1 MVALRGRAAAAL
13 SLAAPVRFAL
23 HDKRKDR
30 HDHHHHHHD
39 RDHDIDFK
47 VRVFSGLF
55 DDTSNQREIQMSYRS
70 IMLAAA
76 LCALPSASFAHDRDD
91 DDNDKRSINVQ
102 LGPRPFYL
110 VERMS
115 PGPLK
120 ERLKKCTS
128 GPFKKSDFSIGH
140 RGATQQFPEHTK
152 ESYQAAAIMGAGI
165 VECDVTFTSDGH
177 LVCRHAEND
186 LHTTTNIL
194 VSPLAKTCIR
204 PFTPASVDASGKPV
218 PASAEC
224 RSSALTLEEFRSLKG
239 KMDTFNPA
247 AKTAQEFLGGTAPW
261 RTDLYNT
268 AVTVPPTGATLV
280 TLRES
285 IRQNKRNGVKH
296 TPELKSG
303 DAATIAKVFGS
314 QEKYAQEL
322 ADVLQDEGVDPD
334 DAWPQSFN
342 ANDVLYW
349 VARTRYGK
357 QAVFLVDY
365 DTVNDNILLFDTN
378 GKQLVNR
385 ADQLAFLAELRKR
398 RVNVIA
404 PAMPALLAVSGGRVV
419 PSQLA
424 RDLKDLGFKI
434 ITWTFERSD
443 LRQGSLASRAGFYW
457 DFDPTASVIKTDGD
471 MYKALDVLAREV
483 KILGIFSDWPATVT
497 YYANCM
503 GLE

>member
-1 MVALRGRAAAAL
+1 
-13 SLAAPVRFAL
+13 
-23 HDKRKDR
+23 
-30 HDHHHHHHD
+30 
-39 RDHDIDFK
+39 
-47 VRVFSGLF
+47 
-55 DDTSNQREIQMSYRS
+55 MSYRS

-91 DDNDKRSINVQ
+91 DDRDRPRATVQ

-110 VERMS
+110 VDRMS

-120 ERLKKCTS
+120 ERLQKCQS
-128 GPFKKSDFSIGH
+128 GPFKRSVFSIGH

-152 ESYQAAAIMGAGI
+152 ESYLAAAVMGAGI

-204 PFTPASVDASGKPV
+204 PFTPATFDANGKLV
-218 PASAEC
+218 TPASAEC
-224 RSSALTLEEFRSLKG
+224 RASALTLQEFRSLKG

-247 AKTAQEFLGGTAPW
+247 ARTAQEFLGGTAPW
-261 RTDLYNT
+261 RTDLYNVVV
-268 AVTVPPTGATLV
+268 AQPNDGATLV

-285 IRQNKRNGVKH
+285 IRLNKRNGVKH

-322 ADVLQDEGVDPD
+322 ADVLHEEGVDPD

-342 ANDVLYW
+342 VNDVLYW
-349 VARTRYGK
+349 IARTRYGK

-378 GKQLVNR
+378 GKQLVTR
-385 ADQLAFLAELRKR
+385 EDQLAFFRELRKR
-398 RVNVIA
+398 KVNIIA
-404 PAMPALLAVSGGRVV
+404 PAMPALLGVNGGRVV

-424 RDLKDLGFKI
+424 RDLKGMGFDL

-443 LRQGSLASRAGFYW
+443 MRQGSLASRAGFYW